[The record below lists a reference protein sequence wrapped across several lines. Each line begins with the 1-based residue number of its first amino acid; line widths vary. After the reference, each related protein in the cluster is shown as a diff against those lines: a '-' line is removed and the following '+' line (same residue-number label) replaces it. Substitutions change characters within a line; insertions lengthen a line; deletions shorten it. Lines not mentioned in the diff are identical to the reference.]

1 MAEFQTAVFHMAV
14 IQMDD
19 YQIHVLSVVLH
30 VVSVMSCT
38 SWFTEMIVPVTSR
51 CTNSKNANIIMFDPF
66 DLNAE
71 SQLYIIITV
80 YEQIVTLY

>member
-1 MAEFQTAVFHMAV
+1 
-14 IQMDD
+14 
-19 YQIHVLSVVLH
+19 
-30 VVSVMSCT
+30 
-38 SWFTEMIVPVTSR
+38 MIVPVTSR